1 MQKRKIDF
9 SCGADVTASVIGGK
23 WKLQILYRLMDKT
36 IRFNEFRR
44 LMPEITQRM
53 LTLQLRELE
62 EDGIVHREIYHQI
75 PPKVEYSLTEVGE
88 SLLPLVRAMCD
99 WGDTNKQT
107 IISNRTFTEHTK
119 EPSQL

>member
-9 SCGADVTASVIGGK
+9 SCGADVTSSVIGGK

-107 IISNRTFTEHTK
+107 IISNRTFTEHKK

>member
-9 SCGADVTASVIGGK
+9 SCGADVTSSVIGGK
-23 WKLQILYRLMDKT
+23 WKLQILFRLMDKT

-44 LMPEITQRM
+44 LIPEITQRM

-75 PPKVEYSLTEVGE
+75 PPKVEYSLTDLGE
-88 SLLPLVRAMCD
+88 SLIPLVRAMCD
-99 WGDTNKQT
+99 WGDINKNT
-107 IISNRTFTEHTK
+107 IINNRTITKHTK

>member
-9 SCGADVTASVIGGK
+9 SCGADVTSSVIGGK